1 MQFDIP
7 LKTTDDF
14 MSSIIQA
21 HQEKIYSI
29 FFTLPSAYMN
39 DARVIYS
46 KPTYDELLLALQK
59 VPDKIKKYVTLNGRY
74 NPPINYSAGN
84 VRENARLML
93 DLHDQGQLHGII
105 FLDFF
110 YIRRLIAIEPRIGE
124 LELVPSVNCFIDTIG
139 KFHTMRRYLEDAC
152 GAFRTKKVII
162 DRGLNRDL
170 QGLRRLC
177 GQLKDF
183 DSKLK
188 IEVLVN
194 EGCMLH
200 CPFKVNHD
208 IFISMSNDHNQQQ
221 IHRDTDCDDF
231 NLNKLYGCQNSNLR
245 NPANVFR
252 SPFVRPEDIHHLE
265 GLADILKVCGKTL
278 PPNRMKMIFQAYLDR
293 KYNGNLLDL
302 LDATQILSKD
312 VFIDNAKL
320 PGDFFETVASCDKN
334 CRACRKCE
342 TLFGRWIE
350 SFADLPRPSRPASRA
365 KKQSTLDGRM

>member
-14 MSSIIQA
+14 MASVIQA

-29 FFTLPSAYMN
+29 FFTLPSAFMN
-39 DARVIYS
+39 DARVIYN
-46 KPTYDELLLALQK
+46 KPSYDELLASLKK
-59 VPDKIKKYVTLNGRY
+59 VPVKIKKYVTLNGRY
-74 NPPINYSAGN
+74 NPPINYAGDN
-84 VRENARLML
+84 VRENARMML
-93 DLHDQGQLHGII
+93 DLHDQGLLQGII

-139 KFHTMRRYLEDAC
+139 KFHTMRRYLESAC
-152 GAFRTKKVII
+152 GAFRSKKVII

-170 QGLRRLC
+170 PALERLC
-177 GQLKDF
+177 GQLKEF
-183 DSKLK
+183 DPQLK

-194 EGCMLH
+194 EGCMLY

-221 IHRDTDCDDF
+221 VHRNTDCDDY
-231 NLNKLYGCQNSNLR
+231 NLNKLYGCQNSNLK
-245 NPANVFR
+245 NPATIFR

-265 GLADILKVCGKTL
+265 GKADILKVCGKTL

-293 KYNGNLLDL
+293 QYNGNLLDL
-302 LDATQILSKD
+302 LDAMQIVSKD
-312 VFIDNAKL
+312 VFIDNGKL
-320 PGDFFETVASCDKN
+320 PEDFFATVANCGKN
-334 CRACRKCE
+334 CPACRKCE
-342 TLFGRWIE
+342 EVFGRHIE
-350 SFADLPRPSRPASRA
+350 SFAHLPKPTRLASRA
-365 KKQSTLDGRM
+365 KSQQPLGGRV